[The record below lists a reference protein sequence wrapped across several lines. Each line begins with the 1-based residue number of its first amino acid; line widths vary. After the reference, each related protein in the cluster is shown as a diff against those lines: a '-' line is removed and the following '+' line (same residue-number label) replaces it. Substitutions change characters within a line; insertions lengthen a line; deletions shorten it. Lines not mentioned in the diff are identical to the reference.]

1 MKAVYINNCLWG
13 HVMEKSRVSELSL
26 VTMSVAVLMTA
37 GNCQILSPRFHRIFP
52 PPFSSEMKALSDVVK
67 LLSGCKTEPG
77 F

>member
-1 MKAVYINNCLWG
+1 
-13 HVMEKSRVSELSL
+13 MEKSRVSELSL
-26 VTMSVAVLMTA
+26 VTMSVAVLMIA
-37 GNCQILSPRFHRIFP
+37 GYCQILSPRFHRIFP